1 MLGAIIG
8 DIAGSRF
15 ERRPYKKKDFELF
28 TKDCRVTDDSIT
40 TIAVAKAMMETE
52 KAIGSREKN
61 GEYYRLLEKLTVQYL
76 QEYGRKYPDSG
87 FGGMFY
93 QWIFSSHPK
102 PYNSFGNGAAM
113 RISPAGFAANTE
125 KEALRL
131 SDVITGVT
139 HNHEEGLKGAKATAV
154 AIYMARNGAVKE
166 EIRAKISREYYP
178 LDFTLDEIRGTYK
191 FYVTCQETVPQAIVS
206 FLESDSFEDAIRNAI
221 SLGGDSDTLGAI
233 TGSIAEAFYGVPG
246 ELKEKAFSYLNQEL
260 VSVVHEWETL
270 LQKRKSAK

>member
-139 HNHEEGLKGAKATAV
+139 HNHEEGLKGAKATASLFIWRET
-154 AIYMARNGAVKE
+154 AP
-166 EIRAKISREYYP
+166 SR
-178 LDFTLDEIRGTYK
+178 K
-191 FYVTCQETVPQAIVS
+191 
-206 FLESDSFEDAIRNAI
+206 
-221 SLGGDSDTLGAI
+221 
-233 TGSIAEAFYGVPG
+233 
-246 ELKEKAFSYLNQEL
+246 
-260 VSVVHEWETL
+260 
-270 LQKRKSAK
+270 KSAPKFPASIIRSILPWMKFAAHTSFM